1 MFSFNNMKILI
12 NILLVVIF
20 VYYFGM
26 ESFKRYRNKAV
37 FIHQY
42 DYIPSERSIPGYTSL
57 DSTWQIFKSLVI
69 TVIPKTPGGSGM
81 KDIKENF
88 TLQTGSKLQELME
101 KSGYTIG
108 EVLMSSSA
116 PVATRTIFSTEETWL
131 VHSIS
136 PPPNSL
142 TSSVNTTL
150 KLSLNPRLEYFI
162 MITDKTFTLLSANPQ
177 VVPKA
182 LLKAKRNAGK
192 IRIYL
197 AVIINNSSC
206 LSAFKWQIRLFT
218 MRSWTGQ
225 PAAVRRT
232 WTTTTRPALRGR

>member
-1 MFSFNNMKILI
+1 
-12 NILLVVIF
+12 
-20 VYYFGM
+20 
-26 ESFKRYRNKAV
+26 
-37 FIHQY
+37 
-42 DYIPSERSIPGYTSL
+42 
-57 DSTWQIFKSLVI
+57 
-69 TVIPKTPGGSGM
+69 M

-116 PVATRTIFSTEETWL
+116 PVATRTIFSTVETWL

-136 PPPNSL
+136 PPPNCL
-142 TSSVNTTL
+142 TSSFNTTL

-182 LLKAKRNAGK
+182 LVKARRNAGK

-206 LSAFKWQIRLFT
+206 LSAFK
-218 MRSWTGQ
+218 
-225 PAAVRRT
+225 
-232 WTTTTRPALRGR
+232 